1 MSKKSSN
8 FGSLKH
14 EKINFSDTNIAFKS
28 LSNAELIKSYWLFR
42 MIGNPWLG
50 KWGPKLASFSLKA
63 RMPVGPIIKSTIF
76 GQFCGGESIE
86 ECEFRIDRLAE
97 HGVGTILDFA
107 SEGLSNDADFDDVVH
122 EIMKTIDLASY
133 KESVPFAVFKPTGVG
148 RSTLLEKKD
157 SKIPLTAA
165 EKSEFLRIEERF
177 DQLCSYAYKK
187 NVRLLV
193 DAEESWIQA
202 PVDELVRKMMLRYN
216 KDGAI
221 IYNTIQM
228 YRKDRLDFFKTCAAD
243 AIANDYYLGVKLV
256 RGAYLEKEAKRAQQF
271 AYSNPIHSSKE
282 ATDRD
287 FNLALEFAVE
297 NRDKISLCVGTH
309 NEKSIKLLTMLMGDK
324 KIACDDQ
331 RYYFSQL
338 LGMSEN
344 LTYNLVNS
352 GYLVCKYVPYG
363 KLNDLIPY
371 LSRRAEENSAMRG
384 QTNREAALIKDEM
397 QRRKII

>member
-1 MSKKSSN
+1 VSKKGSKFS
-8 FGSLKH
+8 SLKH
-14 EKINFSDTNIAFKS
+14 EKIDFSDTSIAFKA
-28 LSNAELIKSYWLFR
+28 LSNSELIKSYWLFR
-42 MIGNPWLG
+42 IIGNPWLG
-50 KWGPKLASFSLKA
+50 KWGPRLASASLRA
-63 RMPVGPIIKSTIF
+63 RVPVGPLIKSTIF

-86 ECEFRIDRLAE
+86 ECEARIDQLAE

-107 SEGLSNDADFDDVVH
+107 SEGVHSEADFDAVAQ

-148 RSTLLEKKD
+148 RAALLEKKD
-157 SKIPLTAA
+157 KKLPLSDS

-193 DAEESWIQA
+193 DAEESWIQG
-202 PVDELVRKMMLRYN
+202 PVDSLVRKMMHRYN

-221 IYNTIQM
+221 VYNTMQM
-228 YRKDRLDFFKTCAAD
+228 YRKDRLEYLKHSHAD

-256 RGAYLEKEAKRAQQF
+256 RGAYLEKEAKRARKLS
-271 AYSNPIHSSKE
+271 YSNPIHSSKE
-282 ATDRD
+282 ATDQD
-287 FNLALEFAVE
+287 FNLALRFAVE
-297 NRDKISLCVGTH
+297 NQDRIALCVGTH
-309 NEKSIKLLTMLMGDK
+309 NEKSIRLLTDLMREY
-324 KIACDDQ
+324 KIALDDP

-397 QRRKII
+397 QRRKIC